1 MRTSKTQCFV
11 GVVVAL
17 AALALSASTVWAQE
31 DAGITGVAR
40 DSTGGILPGV
50 AAVAASPALIEQSR
64 QAITDGTGRFNIT
77 ALPPGVYTVTF
88 TLPGFSVYVVEEINL
103 TAAFTATVNAEMTV
117 GGLEETVTV
126 TGVSEVVDIQN
137 VRTQQTLDFDIL
149 KRCPRRAGPQPVCL
163 DDVGDDLHDAGPQ

>member
-1 MRTSKTQCFV
+1 M
-11 GVVVAL
+11 VAL
-17 AALALSASTVWAQE
+17 AALALSGSTVWAQE

-64 QAITDGTGRFNIT
+64 EAVTDGTGRFNIT
-77 ALPPGVYTVTF
+77 ALPPGTYTVTF

-137 VRTQQTLDFDIL
+137 VRTQQTLDYDIL
-149 KRCPRRAGPQPVCL
+149 EALPSGARDLTQFAAMTLGMINSTNGRN
-163 DDVGDDLHDAGPQ
+163 DVGGGHG